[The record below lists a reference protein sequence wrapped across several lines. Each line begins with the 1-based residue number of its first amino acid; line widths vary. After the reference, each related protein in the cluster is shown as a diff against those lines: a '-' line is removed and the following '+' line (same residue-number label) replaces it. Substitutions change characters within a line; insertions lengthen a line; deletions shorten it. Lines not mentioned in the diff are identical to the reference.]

1 MSIRS
6 YAAFHSNDYYHLRS
20 EVAYAELE
28 MIRHKDRQQRMLT
41 RRDGASTSGT
51 HHEEDPEEDPE
62 EDSEEDPEEGSE

>member
-1 MSIRS
+1 MSIKS

-28 MIRHKDRQQRMLT
+28 MIHHRDRQQRMLT
-41 RRDGASTSGT
+41 RRDGDSTSGT
-51 HHEEDPEEDPE
+51 HQEEDPEEDPE

>member
-20 EVAYAELE
+20 KVAYADLE
-28 MIRHKDRQQRMLT
+28 MIHHRDHHQRMLT
-41 RRDGASTSGT
+41 RHDGASTLGT

>member
-1 MSIRS
+1 
-6 YAAFHSNDYYHLRS
+6 
-20 EVAYAELE
+20 
-28 MIRHKDRQQRMLT
+28 MLT